1 MLNYPVIRL
10 NNYSTNYTVI
20 SHQEQALLILN
31 LGGQICYEIVRKIG
45 NLVVPRSK
53 LNTLRKILKI
63 AAPFNQN

>member
-1 MLNYPVIRL
+1 MALSFP
-10 NNYSTNYTVI
+10 I
-20 SHQEQALLILN
+20 SEICPLLN
-31 LGGQICYEIVRKIG
+31 LGGQICYEIVRKID